1 MQANQH
7 ARLFS
12 RWLER
17 TPDAVSLGLVIVCGF
32 LLARLVW
39 MFFPTAP
46 RPLLT
51 DATTPASITAPAN
64 AAPSL
69 GDKLAGYHLFGQFQ
83 PNASKPATT
92 NIQPTQ
98 LALKLQGVYA
108 PAGNKG
114 YAVIEENGQQKAYG
128 AGDPIGNSGAVLDQ
142 VASDHVL
149 LRRNGLLEKLALPE
163 AKLGGGGG
171 GAAPAGLETEMPA
184 DMPIPDMG
192 QPPPDMMPPPEMFT
206 PAEGAVPP
214 PQTDAPAVEPA
225 QPIPPEAGQGAANL
239 GDFRQSVLNNN
250 MRLLEVASPQPYER
264 DGKFLGFQL
273 SPGSNVALFNQLGLQ
288 AGDIVTSINGT
299 ALDSPATAMRML
311 QEAGTASQ
319 VSLNL
324 TRNGQE
330 ISLPINFQ

>member
-17 TPDAVSLGLVIVCGF
+17 TPDLASLALVIVCGF

-39 MFFPTAP
+39 MLFPAAP
-46 RPLLT
+46 RPVLT
-51 DATTPASITAPAN
+51 DTTTAVETSPAAVAQNPA
-64 AAPSL
+64 
-69 GDKLAGYHLFGQFQ
+69 DKLAGFHLFGQYQ
-83 PNASKPATT
+83 PDAAPAAA

-98 LALKLQGVYA
+98 LALKLQGVYS
-108 PAGNKG
+108 PAGRKG
-114 YAVIEENGQQKAYG
+114 FAVIEENGQQKAYA
-128 AGDPIGNSGAVLDQ
+128 AGEAIGNSGAVLDQ
-142 VASDHVL
+142 VLGDHVL

-163 AKLGGGGG
+163 TRLSGGGGS
-171 GAAPAGLETEMPA
+171 APAGMEADMPA
-184 DMPIPDMG
+184 DMPPPDIG
-192 QPPPDMMPPPEMFT
+192 QPPPEMLQPPDMFT
-206 PAEGAVPP
+206 PSEGAVPP
-214 PQTDAPAVEPA
+214 PQNEAIPTEQPQQPAPAAEPA
-225 QPIPPEAGQGAANL
+225 AGGNANL
-239 GDFRQSVLNNN
+239 GEFRQSVLNNN

-273 SPGSNVALFNQLGLQ
+273 SPGSNVSLFNQLGLQ

-311 QEAGTASQ
+311 QDAGTASQ
-319 VSLNL
+319 VSLNI